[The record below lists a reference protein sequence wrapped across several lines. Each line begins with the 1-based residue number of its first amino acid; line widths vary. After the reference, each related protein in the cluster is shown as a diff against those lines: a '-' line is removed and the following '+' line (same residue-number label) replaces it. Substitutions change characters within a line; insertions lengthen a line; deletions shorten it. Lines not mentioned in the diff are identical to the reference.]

1 MITGDFKDK
10 VTVKVEG
17 LQLIFC
23 LVYFLNVLPSI
34 ICQLKVHLAKIAK
47 PFFAQQ
53 IFVPC
58 LCVMIQDVLG
68 PKLSVALVTGMSQL
82 EFLQFHGKSVH
93 FILVHFSNVVP
104 QGFGF
109 LEPNIAEFAKS
120 GASLRKRA
128 LCSSVSVHLV
138 VFQYCCVQKLFVT

>member
-1 MITGDFKDK
+1 MITADIKDK
-10 VTVKVEG
+10 VTVKVEC
-17 LQLIFC
+17 LQFIFC

-34 ICQLKVHLAKIAK
+34 IWHLKFHLAKIARL
-47 PFFAQQ
+47 FFARQ

-82 EFLQFHGKSVH
+82 EFLQFHGKSMH
-93 FILVHFSNVVP
+93 FILVNFSNVAP

-109 LEPNIAEFAKS
+109 LEPNIAKFAES
-120 GASLRKRA
+120 CASLRE
-128 LCSSVSVHLV
+128 
-138 VFQYCCVQKLFVT
+138 